1 MSNSSDT
8 ITRRSLIITSATA
21 LAALA
26 IGCAHTEAS
35 DSPEKRRGETGAQQ
49 PAASDTN
56 VRAVLDRAVESFF
69 SGWATGD
76 WEPYL
81 AMLADD
87 FVFQFPIG
95 PYRGRH
101 TGPDAKQKLMAW
113 AREHG
118 TAGNRIT
125 QSDVDLQFY
134 DGDWV
139 VVCDRG
145 IGNIGGLP
153 YDGLHAIFMK
163 ARGGKIVE
171 YREYMGD
178 IRS

>member
-1 MSNSSDT
+1 MNDLV
-8 ITRRSLIITSATA
+8 RRALIVRGPAA

-26 IGCAHTEAS
+26 TSAAHGAVS
-35 DSPEKRRGETGAQQ
+35 DQET
-49 PAASDTN
+49 
-56 VRAVLDRAVESFF
+56 RAVLDRAVENFF
-69 SGWATGD
+69 AGWATGD

-81 AMLADD
+81 EMLADD
-87 FVFQFPIG
+87 FVFQFPVG

-101 TGPDAKQKLMAW
+101 TGAKAKRAMMAW
-113 AREHG
+113 AREH
-118 TAGNRIT
+118 AAANNRIT
-125 QSDVDLQFY
+125 QSSIDLRLY

-145 IGNIGGLP
+145 IGHIGGSP

-163 ARGGKIVE
+163 ASGDRIVE

-178 IRS
+178 IAG